1 SQRNRILQLEDIRIV
16 PSCYLNLASVLE
28 QHARRRPDRIA
39 IVYGERRLTYGQ
51 LNGWANRIA
60 GGLAASGL
68 GAGDQ
73 VALLCPNLPYF
84 PAAYFGILKTGA
96 TVVPL

>member
-1 SQRNRILQLEDIRIV
+1 M

-28 QHARRRPDRIA
+28 QHARRRPERIA

-60 GGLAASGL
+60 GGLAASLAWDTPAGPSVVAAAVVLFAASLL
-68 GAGDQ
+68 GGAISG
-73 VALLCPNLPYF
+73 AS
-84 PAAYFGILKTGA
+84 PA
-96 TVVPL
+96 